1 VAAWEV
7 AALAVVF
14 AVGRATP
21 VKEAAVALAAVVL
34 LSTSVRIG
42 GCCLS
47 QWAYALVCYR
57 HRRRRPAPQSG
68 YAQPLTALVPDLRL
82 RQHVDRAGNRVGL
95 ALCDGSLTAVVRLA
109 PATRPDPRTL
119 LAVLRD
125 AFASTTVPL
134 AGAQVVVWT
143 VAGPAQPPDRMP
155 EPVRVYWLA
164 LRYRPGQA
172 PQAAQARGGG
182 EVGAMRAAASA
193 AFSLTMRLDEA
204 GYASAVLD
212 RVALS
217 RELMVAVGAKANA
230 AQASVPGLLETWGSW
245 SAAGLR
251 QMCYRPDRS
260 LNPATLLGRWVP
272 GAAFSCVSYTLGRTP
287 WGHVRSDVVV
297 RLGASTANG
306 ERRPAPGSAFG
317 SNAVPMTGRHYQ
329 YARQTLPLAIGQ

>member
-1 VAAWEV
+1 VAAWEF

-14 AVGRATP
+14 AVGRVTP
-21 VKEAAVALAAVVL
+21 VREAAVALAAVVL

-57 HRRRRPAPQSG
+57 LRRQPPVRQTG
-68 YAQPLTALVPDLRL
+68 DAQPLAVLVPDLRL
-82 RQHVDRAGNRVGL
+82 RQHVDRAGNHVGL
-95 ALCDGSLTAVVRLA
+95 AMCDDSLTAVVRLA

-119 LAVLRD
+119 IAVLQD
-125 AFASTTVPL
+125 AFASPMVPL

-143 VAGPAQPPDRMP
+143 VAGLAEPPAAVP
-155 EPVRVYWLA
+155 EPARVYWLA

-193 AFSLTMRLDEA
+193 AFNLTMRLDEA
-204 GYASAVLD
+204 GYTSAVLD
-212 RVALS
+212 RVALTS
-217 RELMVAVGAKANA
+217 ELMVAVGTKANTP
-230 AQASVPGLLETWGSW
+230 ASAPSLMETWGAW

-251 QMCYRPDRS
+251 QVCYRPDRS
-260 LNPATLLGRWVP
+260 LNPATLLDRWVP
-272 GAAFSCVSYTLGRTP
+272 AAAFSCVSYTLARTP

-297 RLGASTANG
+297 RLGTAAANG
-306 ERRPAPGSAFG
+306 GRRPAPGSAFG
-317 SNAVPMTGRHYQ
+317 SNTVPTAGQHHR